1 VFDLRGTDVRC
12 DQRRQLTVD
21 GLRARITA
29 KSLWMSLSML
39 RTVTCWMLIALTPAS
54 LIAADGDSG
63 AAMLYGKGT
72 VWLNGRPL
80 PRSSA
85 VFPGDLIQ
93 TQPESIATL
102 DASGSGVIV
111 LQDSLIKFEGNA
123 VSLEH
128 GGVSV
133 ATSKGMVALSGEV
146 TVTPVSNAWTEF
158 EVADADGTVQVVAS
172 KGNVNV
178 NCGKGTANLSEGEQA
193 SPNQSGHCTKRR
205 KSGAPLPGK
214 GPILTDPYVLAGG
227 LIGGGAIV
235 CLLLCNSSKPFLSQ
249 WKP

>member
-1 VFDLRGTDVRC
+1 
-12 DQRRQLTVD
+12 
-21 GLRARITA
+21 
-29 KSLWMSLSML
+29 ML
-39 RTVTCWMLIALTPAS
+39 RSILCWMLIAITPAS
-54 LIAADGDSG
+54 LVAADIDSG
-63 AAMLYGKGT
+63 GAMLYGKGT
-72 VWLNGRPL
+72 VWLNGKPL

-93 TQPESIATL
+93 TQPESVATL

-111 LQDSLIKFEGNA
+111 LQDSLVRFKGNA

-133 ATSKGMVALSGEV
+133 ATSKGMVALAKEV
-146 TVTPVSNAWTEF
+146 TVTPASNAWTEF
-158 EVADADGTVQVVAS
+158 EVADTNGTVQIVAS

-193 SPNQSGHCTKRR
+193 SPDDSGNCKKKR
-205 KSGAPLPGK
+205 KGVAAPVSGNGSF
-214 GPILTDPYVLAGG
+214 LTDPYVLGGAVIAGG
-227 LIGGGAIV
+227 LIV
-235 CLLLCNSSKPFLSQ
+235 CLLLCETSKPYLSQ